1 MPTSVGYKEK
11 RVSETTIATSE
22 QIDALPEKLRA
33 HAAAKALGLT
43 SKELLG
49 ALAARGI
56 TVKSA
61 QSGVTRE
68 QLSTL
73 VDGAAPDSAAAGAA
87 ASEDAPKAAKKSAAR
102 KPAAKKAPADEA
114 EPKKAPAKKAAAKK
128 SAAKKAAGKK
138 AAPAKDAGTNES
150 GDKDSGRAEV
160 DTSAVEIASAEPAPV
175 GEQAP
180 EESKPSRSRGR
191 RSSKRKTEEPAEDKG
206 SQDKGTQDQGYSGYE
221 IVTGEVS
228 AAEERGRG
236 GRGGRGRNR
245 NQSVPGFS
253 PLFLTPGESQD
264 SSNDFSVITVADNVT
279 FDSTATGDAEGTGGD
294 QSQSNGSDSDSGDSG
309 DGNGRRRR
317 RGRRGRGRGRGE
329 DSANDEN
336 NTGGSGDDSSKDD
349 DSAEQK
355 NSDGSG
361 SDDSGDS
368 NDDSNSDGGNRPEGS
383 SSRRRRRR
391 RRKSSSDDNSQNSG
405 NDGDDN
411 TKTEVHERPAKRRSG
426 RDTSDDEIQ
435 GISGSTRLEAKR
447 RRRRPGGDGR
457 RRSHILSE
465 AEFLA
470 RRESVERVM
479 VVRERERHDG
489 SGTLTQVGVLEDK
502 VLVEH
507 FVTTEA
513 QRSMVG
519 NVYLGRVQNV
529 LPSMEAAFIDVGRGR
544 NGVLYAGEVDWHAA
558 GLGGKSRRIEQA
570 LKPGDSVLV
579 QVTKDPV
586 GQKGARLSTQIS
598 LAGRFLVFVPGGN
611 STGISRK
618 LPDTERKRLK
628 SILKEVVPSGN
639 GVIIRTA
646 AEGVP
651 EEDIRRDV
659 ERLSK
664 KWEKISADAER
675 FQKGKGAAIKNL
687 YTEPDL
693 LVKVVR
699 DLFNEDFSK
708 LVVQGEKSWNTVNDY
723 VSELAPEMADRL
735 ERHENDEIDVFSVYR
750 VDEQLNKA
758 LERTVWLPSGGTLVI
773 DRTEAM
779 TVIDVNTGKFTGSGG
794 NLEETV
800 TRNNLEAAE
809 EIVRQMRLRDIG
821 GMIIVDFIDMVL
833 ESNQDLVVRRLTEA
847 LGRDRTR
854 HQVSEVTSLG
864 LVQLTRKR
872 LGTGLIE
879 AFSEPCSHC
888 GGRGLILHDDP
899 VLTSPTSDDGHDRRR
914 GRKGKGGDSH
924 DHSGKNRGGSNGGS
938 GKSGKHD
945 DEHDGPA
952 PSAHPMILAMSK
964 REDESGHGAQ
974 AASAS
979 KGSENTHANDAGDP
993 VSATSAAESASAG
1006 QAGENRESTGRRRSR
1021 RSTRTAGSPTT
1032 AAVTGAESTET
1043 DNASAKEQPAAAPVA
1058 VPDVTSADL
1067 AAQPRKRARRRIVR
1081 GDAPIS
1087 TPAQDVGDA
1096 VASEPAVAPAPE
1108 AVQGAVDVSAVDA
1121 AAQVPASGDELATA
1135 PRKRARRRVVRKDA
1149 PATAGA
1155 AEVATND
1162 ATAETADTPS
1172 TTAEPVAEVATA
1184 EPAPAPEPVRPASVA
1199 AAEESKAEAGEA
1211 RRRSRRRVTRTAG
1224 AAEKAAP
1231 AAQTVAESAP
1241 ITTTEGVGSVAE
1253 LSGHEVEVAAEASE
1267 LAVVNKRKRQT
1278 RRTVKRPTGDA

>member
-1 MPTSVGYKEK
+1 M
-11 RVSETTIATSE
+11 SETTIATSE

-49 ALAARGI
+49 ALEAKGI
-56 TVKSA
+56 TIKTA
-61 QSGVTRE
+61 HSGVTRE

-73 VDGAAPDSAAAGAA
+73 VDAGAPAPSAEAPA
-87 ASEDAPKAAKKSAAR
+87 ADIESTPPAKKS
-102 KPAAKKAPADEA
+102 
-114 EPKKAPAKKAAAKK
+114 APAKKAAAKQAPDSADDGAAESEAPAKK
-128 SAAKKAAGKK
+128 SAAKKTPAKK
-138 AAPAKDAGTNES
+138 APAKKSTAKADSTKQDANAGT
-150 GDKDSGRAEV
+150 EV
-160 DTSAVEIASAEPAPV
+160 DTSTVEIATAAPATEDESQKAETK
-175 GEQAP
+175 
-180 EESKPSRSRGR
+180 SSRSRSR
-191 RSSKRKTEEPAEDKG
+191 RKSTSKADNSPEVTKDAPEAD
-206 SQDKGTQDQGYSGYE
+206 QDYAGYE

-236 GRGGRGRNR
+236 GRGGRGRKR
-245 NQSVPGFS
+245 AQAVPGFS
-253 PLFLTPGESQD
+253 PLFLTPGETPD
-264 SSNDFSVITVADNVT
+264 PNTDISVITVDDGVT
-279 FDSTATGDAEGTGGD
+279 FDSDATGGNADD
-294 QSQSNGSDSDSGDSG
+294 DSDSSQASNQSSGDNESG

-329 DSANDEN
+329 DSSNEDNTNKNDVNSSNQPESTDDN
-336 NTGGSGDDSSKDD
+336 SADNSGSGNDSDNNNED
-349 DSAEQK
+349 G
-355 NSDGSG
+355 NSG
-361 SDDSGDS
+361 
-368 NDDSNSDGGNRPEGS
+368 GGNRPEGS

-391 RRKSSSDDNSQNSG
+391 RRKGSSDDSSAGNNSSN
-405 NDGDDN
+405 DDN
-411 TKTEVHERPAKRRSG
+411 AKTEVHERSSKGRSNRG
-426 RDTSDDEIQ
+426 TSDDEIQ

-470 RRESVERVM
+470 RRESVDRVM

-529 LPSMEAAFIDVGRGR
+529 LPSMEAAFIDIGRGR

-646 AEGVP
+646 AEGVS
-651 EEDIRRDV
+651 EDDIRRDV

-664 KWEKISADAER
+664 KWEKISADAEH
-675 FQKGKGAAIKNL
+675 FQKGKGATIKNL

-708 LVVQGEKSWNTVNDY
+708 LVVQGEKSWNTVHEY
-723 VSELAPEMADRL
+723 VAELAPEMEDRL
-735 ERHENDEIDVFSVYR
+735 ERYENDEVDVFSVYR

-888 GGRGLILHDDP
+888 GGRGIILHDDP
-899 VLTSPTSDDGHDRRR
+899 VLTSPTSDDGSDRRR
-914 GRKGKGGDSH
+914 GRKGKGSDSH
-924 DHSGKNRGGSNGGS
+924 DRSGKNHGGSNQNS
-938 GKSGKHD
+938 GKSGKHA

-964 REDESGHGAQ
+964 RDGEGDHAHDSKDSG
-974 AASAS
+974 
-979 KGSENTHANDAGDP
+979 
-993 VSATSAAESASAG
+993 SAG
-1006 QAGENRESTGRRRSR
+1006 KSQDTTPAHDGGDAPSAKAAGNAANAGPDREANASSGRRRSR
-1021 RSTRTAGSPTT
+1021 RSTRTAGSP
-1032 AAVTGAESTET
+1032 AADAAQNAVGAPKGASADAGEAPTQAKDQAKGAASGVTAESL
-1043 DNASAKEQPAAAPVA
+1043 AP
-1058 VPDVTSADL
+1058 
-1067 AAQPRKRARRRIVR
+1067 QPRQRSRRKIVR
-1081 GDAPIS
+1081 GAAPLS
-1087 TPAQDVGDA
+1087 TPAQDA
-1096 VASEPAVAPAPE
+1096 AAASDPVPAAASAPAELPAE
-1108 AVQGAVDVSAVDA
+1108 A
-1121 AAQVPASGDELATA
+1121 AADVPASGSELAPE
-1135 PRKRARRRVVRKDA
+1135 PRKSARRRVVRTGGA
-1149 PATAGA
+1149 ANPATDAAGDTSGA
-1155 AEVATND
+1155 AEHA
-1162 ATAETADTPS
+1162 ATAPEAS
-1172 TTAEPVAEVATA
+1172 
-1184 EPAPAPEPVRPASVA
+1184 APAPTEVVVEVA
-1199 AAEESKAEAGEA
+1199 ASAEAPAVTSEPDAAQGSEA
-1211 RRRSRRRVTRTAG
+1211 KPAARKPRSRRRVTRDAG
-1224 AAEKAAP
+1224 ASEHVEPSAQPVAAP
-1231 AAQTVAESAP
+1231 VTAAESVD
-1241 ITTTEGVGSVAE
+1241 GKGSVTE
-1253 LSGHEVEVAAEASE
+1253 LTGHEVELAAEASE
-1267 LAVVNKRKRQT
+1267 LAVVNQPKRQT
-1278 RRTVKRPTGDA
+1278 RRRTVKRPTGQA

>member
-1 MPTSVGYKEK
+1 MAAPIREKTRESVAPGATQMPIPVGYKEK

-49 ALAARGI
+49 ALAAKGI

-73 VDGAAPDSAAAGAA
+73 VDGAAPESAPADTA
-87 ASEDAPKAAKKSAAR
+87 ASEDAPKAAKKA
-102 KPAAKKAPADEA
+102 AAKKST
-114 EPKKAPAKKAAAKK
+114 AKKAAAKK
-128 SAAKKAAGKK
+128 SAAKKAA
-138 AAPAKDAGTNES
+138 PAKGANKDDFSE
-150 GDKDSGRAEV
+150 KDSAQTEI

-180 EESKPSRSRGR
+180 EETKPTRSRGR
-191 RSSKRKTEEPAEDKG
+191 RSSKNKAQEPAEDKG
-206 SQDKGTQDQGYSGYE
+206 AQDPGYSGYE

-279 FDSTATGDAEGTGGD
+279 FDSTATGDAEGNSGD
-294 QSQSNGSDSDSGDSG
+294 QSQSSGSDSDSGDSG

-329 DSANDEN
+329 DSANEDGN
-336 NTGGSGDDSSKDD
+336 NKGSGDDASKDGD

-368 NDDSNSDGGNRPEGS
+368 SDDSNSDGGNRPEGS

-426 RDTSDDEIQ
+426 RGTSDDEIQ

-529 LPSMEAAFIDVGRGR
+529 LPSMEAAFIDIGRGR

-675 FQKGKGAAIKNL
+675 FQKGKGATIKNL

-708 LVVQGEKSWNTVNDY
+708 LVVQGEKSWNTVHEY

-735 ERHENDEIDVFSVYR
+735 ERHENEEVDAFSVYR

-888 GGRGLILHDDP
+888 GGRGIILHDDP

-924 DHSGKNRGGSNGGS
+924 DHSGKNHGGSNGSS
-938 GKSGKHD
+938 GNHGKPA

-964 REDESGHGAQ
+964 RDDESAHGTE

-979 KGSENTHANDAGDP
+979 KGSEITPAHDAGDAAP
-993 VSATSAAESASAG
+993 ATPAAESASAG

-1021 RSTRTAGSPTT
+1021 RSTRTAGSPT
-1032 AAVTGAESTET
+1032 AAGAESTGG
-1043 DNASAKEQPAAAPVA
+1043 DAASAKEQPAAAPVA
-1058 VPDVTSADL
+1058 APDVTSEDL
-1067 AAQPRKRARRRIVR
+1067 AAHPRKRARRRIVR

-1087 TPAQDVGDA
+1087 TPAQDVDA
-1096 VASEPAVAPAPE
+1096 SAAAPTPAPE
-1108 AVQGAVDVSAVDA
+1108 SGPVAGGGSVVDVEA
-1121 AAQVPASGDELATA
+1121 AVPATGDELATS

-1149 PATAGA
+1149 PATTGA
-1155 AEVATND
+1155 TEAAAPATAEAPVVEVAT
-1162 ATAETADTPS
+1162 S
-1172 TTAEPVAEVATA
+1172 
-1184 EPAPAPEPVRPASVA
+1184 EPAPGPEPVQPEAVA
-1199 AAEESKAEAGEA
+1199 AADELKVEAGEA
-1211 RRRSRRRVTRTAG
+1211 RRRTRRRVTRTAG

-1241 ITTTEGVGSVAE
+1241 ITTTEGVGSVTE
-1253 LSGHEVEVAAEASE
+1253 LTGYEVEVAAEASE

>member
-1 MPTSVGYKEK
+1 MAAPVRENTRESVAPGATQMPTPVGYKEK

-49 ALAARGI
+49 ALAAKGI

-73 VDGAAPDSAAAGAA
+73 VDGATPATGETGAA
-87 ASEDAPKAAKKSAAR
+87 ASEDAPKAAKTAAA
-102 KPAAKKAPADEA
+102 KTPAAKKAAPDEA
-114 EPKKAPAKKAAAKK
+114 EPKKAPAKKAAATK
-128 SAAKKAAGKK
+128 SAAKKATAKK
-138 AAPAKDAGTNES
+138 AAPAKG
-150 GDKDSGRAEV
+150 AEATGATAKGADQTDL
-160 DTSAVEIASAEPAPV
+160 DTSVVEIASAAPAPV
-175 GEQAP
+175 GEPAP
-180 EESKPSRSRGR
+180 EDSKPSRSRGR
-191 RSSKRKTEEPAEDKG
+191 RSPKNKAEEPAEDKAP
-206 SQDKGTQDQGYSGYE
+206 QDQGYSGYE

-253 PLFLTPGESQD
+253 PLFLTPGESPD

-279 FDSTATGDAEGTGGD
+279 FDSNATGDAEGAGGD
-294 QSQSNGSDSDSGDSG
+294 QSQSKDSDSDSGDSG

-329 DSANDEN
+329 DSANDEAG
-336 NTGGSGDDSSKDD
+336 TSGSGDDSSDERD
-349 DSAEQK
+349 DSAEHK
-355 NSDGSG
+355 G
-361 SDDSGDS
+361 SDDSGNGS
-368 NDDSNSDGGNRPEGS
+368 NDSGDAGGDSNSDGGNRPEGS

-391 RRKSSSDDNSQNSG
+391 RRKSSSDDNSQHSG

-411 TKTEVHERPAKRRSG
+411 TKTEVHERPAKRQSG
-426 RDTSDDEIQ
+426 RGTSDDEIQ

-529 LPSMEAAFIDVGRGR
+529 LPSMEAAFIDIGRGR

-675 FQKGKGAAIKNL
+675 FQKGKGATIKNL

-708 LVVQGEKSWNTVNDY
+708 LVVQGEKSWNTVHDY
-723 VSELAPEMADRL
+723 VSELAPELEGRL
-735 ERHENDEIDVFSVYR
+735 ERHDNDEVDVFSVYR

-888 GGRGLILHDDP
+888 GGRGLILQDDP
-899 VLTSPTSDDGHDRRR
+899 VLSSPTSDDGHDRRR

-924 DHSGKNRGGSNGGS
+924 DHSGKNHGGSHGGS
-938 GKSGKHD
+938 GKHS

-964 REDESGHGAQ
+964 REDEPAPGA
-974 AASAS
+974 
-979 KGSENTHANDAGDP
+979 ETTPANDAGGA
-993 VSATSAAESASAG
+993 ATATTAAESGSAG
-1006 QAGENRESTGRRRSR
+1006 QAGENRESSGRRRSR
-1021 RSTRTAGSPTT
+1021 RSSRTAGSPP
-1032 AAVTGAESTET
+1032 AAAGKAAESTGG
-1043 DNASAKEQPAAAPVA
+1043 NAGPAKEKQTAAPVA
-1058 VPDVTSADL
+1058 APDVTAEDL
-1067 AAQPRKRARRRIVR
+1067 AAQPRKRSRRKIVR

-1087 TPAQDVGDA
+1087 TPARTERDA
-1096 VASEPAVAPAPE
+1096 IVAAPAPAPAPAAE
-1108 AVQGAVDVSAVDA
+1108 AAPLTDDVDSLDA
-1121 AAQVPASGDELATA
+1121 SSVVPASGDELATT

-1149 PATAGA
+1149 AATVG
-1155 AEVATND
+1155 EQ
-1162 ATAETADTPS
+1162 
-1172 TTAEPVAEVATA
+1172 VAEVATP
-1184 EPAPAPEPVRPASVA
+1184 EPAPAPEPAPEPASEPARPEA
-1199 AAEESKAEAGEA
+1199 AVTTDAPKSEAGEA
-1211 RRRSRRRVTRTAG
+1211 KRRSRRRVTRTAG
-1224 AAEKAAP
+1224 AAEHVAP
-1231 AAQTVAESAP
+1231 AAQTVAESTPVA
-1241 ITTTEGVGSVAE
+1241 TAEGVGSVTE
-1253 LSGHEVEVAAEASE
+1253 LTGHEVEVAAEASE

-1278 RRTVKRPTGDA
+1278 RRTVKRPAGDA